1 MKTNNILKNFLITIS
16 LLSYYG
22 SNIAYSED
30 KIESITPQKKWH
42 LSLGYGVAVK
52 NNIRKDNLYSGA
64 GNSIILNHIPL
75 VQIGWGPISVG
86 AQGLTASFIG
96 DKNIAGY
103 FNINRAGDRYYGI
116 GMESRKDSWFFGAGL
131 KYMKYNFLMTK
142 DINGRSHG
150 IKATINYSV
159 IYPIGVKIFA
169 RSSIGIECF
178 SRMFS
183 DYYYGVKANES
194 TSTRAV
200 YQPKA
205 YCAPGASFFP
215 GYKVNEELSLLMGI
229 SLKGIPKT
237 VSNSPT
243 TDNSWLESA
252 VIMGATWKL

>member
-1 MKTNNILKNFLITIS
+1 MKTKNILKYFSITIS

-22 SNIAYSED
+22 SNIALSEE
-30 KIESITPQKKWH
+30 KKEFITPPKTWH
-42 LSLGYGVAVK
+42 LSLGYGVAIK

-64 GNSIILNHIPL
+64 GNSVIFSQIPL

-103 FNINRAGDRYYGI
+103 FNINRAGDRYYGP

-150 IKATINYSV
+150 IKATFNYSV
-159 IYPIGVKIFA
+159 MYPIGEKIFA

-178 SRMFS
+178 SRLYS
-183 DYYYGVKANES
+183 DYYYGVKTTES
-194 TSTRAV
+194 TPTRAE
-200 YQPKA
+200 YHPKA

-215 GYKVNEELSLLMGI
+215 GYKVNEEMSLLMGI
-229 SLKGIPKT
+229 SLKGIPKA

-252 VIMGATWKL
+252 VILGATWKL